1 MFKSRLVISAIILF
15 LVINTSYFWEG
26 MLGIFAILFYLI
38 LIIVFAVLVFSV
50 LKQLYFAIK
59 ENFKNKQRLYKI
71 CFVLLVLTAV
81 LMRPF
86 GIRDYAVFES
96 ENILV
101 ADREG
106 AANCMTTLMLKE
118 SGRFKMRSVCFGID
132 EDMGTYAIQND
143 TIKLN
148 YSSSRGA
155 TDMFKYAVLDSTKK
169 YLRFYNTTPDTTPYW
184 LYIRLNNTKL
194 K

>member
-1 MFKSRLVISAIILF
+1 MFKSRLAITAIILF

-26 MLGIFAILFYLI
+26 MFGIFAILIYLI
-38 LIIVFAVLVFSV
+38 LIIIFAVLTFSV

-59 ENFKNKQRLYKI
+59 ENFKIKQRLYKI
-71 CFVLLVLTAV
+71 CFVVLVLITV
-81 LMRPF
+81 VMRPF
-86 GIRDYAVFES
+86 GIINYASFES

-101 ADREG
+101 SDREG
-106 AANCMTTLMLKE
+106 VANCMTTLMLKE

-132 EDMGTYAIQND
+132 EDIGTYTIQND
-143 TIKLN
+143 TVKLN
-148 YSSSRGA
+148 YLSTRGA
-155 TDMFKYAVLDSTKK
+155 TGRFKYAVLDSTKK

-184 LYIRLNNTKL
+184 LYIRLNKTKL